1 MAVHHEHKS
10 TADEHHHRAPMIT
23 EAISIMDLAQ
33 QRQCSEGFPKSPA
46 TLIQKSARELAGGS
60 CQPSPAQTV
69 IGCRVI
75 PLIQGPAMAPAL
87 RQDARGCSPGLLQAK
102 RCLPHGH
109 AAHLRNPLL
118 RSINRQQR
126 STFSQPGPCAR
137 RALCIRSAAAADASD
152 AGEPRC
158 MRSTCEM
165 TAGSRI
171 S

>member
-1 MAVHHEHKS
+1 
-10 TADEHHHRAPMIT
+10 
-23 EAISIMDLAQ
+23 
-33 QRQCSEGFPKSPA
+33 
-46 TLIQKSARELAGGS
+46 
-60 CQPSPAQTV
+60 
-69 IGCRVI
+69 
-75 PLIQGPAMAPAL
+75 MAPAL

-102 RCLPHGH
+102 RGLLHAR

-158 MRSTCEM
+158 MRSVCEM
-165 TAGSRI
+165 TWGYLPDVHVLAIVEQDPRLLRRVWRQQSI
-171 S
+171 STDVRAP